1 MKEIQLEDVR
11 ELCKNILKDC
21 RLTDKDEEYSDS
33 LNFYCTN
40 DFYYEECWNL
50 DVTIAALILPRLIH
64 FRDSSIGTPGIFYQY
79 DEQGSSIIDEKEAY
93 IQWIKILN
101 KMIDAFY
108 LVAIGANFTCDT
120 TELSSISKR
129 IHEGLEL
136 FSKFYLSLWD

>member
-64 FRDSSIGTPGIFYQY
+64 YRDSCVSTPAMFIQY
-79 DEQGSSIIDEKEAY
+79 DEEYHVINGEEAH
-93 IQWIKILN
+93 IKWIEVLN

-108 LVAIGANFTCDT
+108 LVVADTSFGCDIE
-120 TELSSISKR
+120 ELKSISKR
-129 IHEGLEL
+129 IDEGLNL
-136 FSKFYLSLWD
+136 FAKYYLSLWD